1 MFLQA
6 LADSTAYKFGY
17 SVGTWLPFVLLGI
30 GLTIMIMVA
39 QRKNKKPRKNI
50 STRTTLRLC

>member
-6 LADSTAYKFGY
+6 LADSSAYKFGY

-30 GLTIMIMVA
+30 GLTIMIMVL
-39 QRKNKKPRKNI
+39 RKKNKMN
-50 STRTTLRLC
+50 